1 MVMFKEGQIVAWG
14 VRIVT
19 IQGLTK
25 MRGGRKYYYVLELWS
40 EQDRKF
46 RMEQGN
52 VIQKKQKERCLLQRK
67 VKHRGIRE

>member
-25 MRGGRKYYYVLELWS
+25 IRGDRKYHYVLELWS
-40 EQDRKF
+40 EEDRNF
-46 RMEQGN
+46 RMENGL
-52 VIQKKQKERCLLQRK
+52 KEPYDGLYWWVPEDQMK
-67 VKHRGIRE
+67 MVV